1 LRRPSRLT
9 TDRGFLLLLDPS
21 QPRVRLLIGGEFVES
36 RADEHVDVTNP
47 VKPPFPAYLRIDFG
61 FVWTD
66 SVWLLDV

>member
-1 LRRPSRLT
+1 
-9 TDRGFLLLLDPS
+9 
-21 QPRVRLLIGGEFVES
+21 VRLLIGGEFVES